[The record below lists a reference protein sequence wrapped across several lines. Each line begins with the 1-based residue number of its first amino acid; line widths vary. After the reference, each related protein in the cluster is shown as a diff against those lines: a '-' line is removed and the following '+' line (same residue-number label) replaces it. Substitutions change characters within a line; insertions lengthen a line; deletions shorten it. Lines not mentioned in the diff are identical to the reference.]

1 MLRDLLD
8 WLAPKGPGAP
18 EPSSGSVPPMPEP
31 PAPKPYPGANTT
43 FFDGLTASWTVPDN
57 VSVDALAL
65 IKSYE
70 SLRLSAY
77 KPTPNDV
84 WTIGWGH
91 TKGVAKGDTCTVS
104 EADQWLIEDYLEAKG
119 YLDRLNCPVSLS
131 RDFEGALVSLLFNCG
146 PSVVAMG
153 STVGT
158 ALRAGN
164 LWGAWAGMALWRKQ
178 AGVDMLGLARRRA
191 AEMSLAIK
199 NGGLTK

>member
-8 WLAPKGPGAP
+8 WLAPKGPGASK
-18 EPSSGSVPPMPEP
+18 PSSGSVPPMPEP
-31 PAPKPYPGANTT
+31 PAPA
-43 FFDGLTASWTVPDN
+43 LRAVPEPAPALRAE
-57 VSVDALAL
+57 VSPPALAL

-70 SLRLSAY
+70 SLRLLAY

-91 TKGVAKGDTCTVS
+91 TKGVKKGDTCTVS

-199 NGGLTK
+199 NGGLTR

>member
-31 PAPKPYPGANTT
+31 PAPALRAVPEPAPALRAEVSPPA
-43 FFDGLTASWTVPDN
+43 LT
-57 VSVDALAL
+57 L

-77 KPTPNDV
+77 KPTSNDV

-91 TKGVAKGDTCTVS
+91 TKGVSKGDTCTVS

-119 YLDRLNCPVSLS
+119 YLDRLNCPVRLAP
-131 RDFEGALVSLLFNCG
+131 DFEGALVSLLFNCG

-164 LWGAWAGMALWRKQ
+164 PWGAWAGMALWRKQ

-191 AEMSLAIK
+191 AEMALAVQ
-199 NGGLTK
+199 NGPLAR